1 MSGELWYELDDVRL
15 LFSEG
20 LVVDP
25 PEEEDLLILVEAG
38 SLAIV
43 SCMNNVRG
51 DNLDDMFHPV
61 WNSKTFK
68 VTETK
73 R

>member
-25 PEEEDLLILVEAG
+25 PEDLLILVEG
-38 SLAIV
+38 GNLAIV

-51 DNLDDMFHPV
+51 DNLDDMFHSP
-61 WNSKTFK
+61 SL
-68 VTETK
+68 E
-73 R
+73 